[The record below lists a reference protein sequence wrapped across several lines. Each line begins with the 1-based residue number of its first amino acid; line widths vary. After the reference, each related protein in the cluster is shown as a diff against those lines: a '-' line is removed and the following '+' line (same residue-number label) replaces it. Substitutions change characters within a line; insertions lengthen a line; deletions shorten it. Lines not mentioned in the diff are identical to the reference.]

1 MCDTIRRDVLADET
15 IRSTAFELDDEV
27 QSVDEEEFE
36 TDEEEYDGVSS
47 DDGEEKEN
55 NHAAVPALART
66 DGANDV
72 VSGAPGVGK
81 NENDA
86 YQ

>member
-55 NHAAVPALART
+55 NHAPVPALART